1 MMKLPRAMLCFALF
15 CLGPAA
21 NAGIVYFTESDPI
34 SAKVGDVFVLHV
46 HGQDFSVGVDG
57 GGLDIA
63 FDSAKLQVDSMTVDS
78 LWSDLFDDGSTD
90 NSAGKVTDIYFNDFS
105 MQGISGDF
113 PILAVQF
120 AAVGE
125 GTSLVELNASAKFP
139 FAGGASALPVEFSK
153 HQVTIESALPVP
165 EPSARA
171 SLLAGLALLTSV
183 LAASSHLCGRGRRKP
198 QAVRAG
204 EPKTPATTPEER

>member
-1 MMKLPRAMLCFALF
+1 MKLLHSLLCFALF
-15 CLGPAA
+15 CFSSAA
-21 NAGIVYFTESDPI
+21 TAGIVYFTESDPI

-46 HGQDFSVGVDG
+46 RGQDFSVGVDG
-57 GGLDIA
+57 GGLDIT
-63 FDSAKLQVDSMTVDS
+63 FDSAKLQVDSVTVDS
-78 LWSDLFDDGSTD
+78 LWADLSDDGATD
-90 NSAGKVTDIYFNDFS
+90 NSAGTVTDIYFNDFS
-105 MQGISGDF
+105 MQGVSGDF

-153 HQVTIESALPVP
+153 HQVTIANALPVP

-171 SLLAGLALLTSV
+171 SLLAGLALVATL
-183 LAASSHLCGRGRRKP
+183 LAASSRLRGRGRRKP
-198 QAVRAG
+198 QPVRAG
-204 EPKTPATTPEER
+204 AEAPAISH